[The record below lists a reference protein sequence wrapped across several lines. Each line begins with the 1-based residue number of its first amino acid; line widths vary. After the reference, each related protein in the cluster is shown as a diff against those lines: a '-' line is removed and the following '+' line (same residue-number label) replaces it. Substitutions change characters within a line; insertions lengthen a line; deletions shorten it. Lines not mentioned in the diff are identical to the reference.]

1 MSDEQGVMGNGKFH
15 AGARGVGKELRPL
28 VLSAFFSYILM
39 VRVFKYKW
47 FAKFAE
53 KAGITDDD
61 LREAV
66 KEIEAGLVE
75 ANYGGNVYKKR
86 IARKGAGK
94 SGGYRTILFF
104 KQGDKLFFMYAFPKS
119 QRSDISEKEER
130 YFKDDAKRYFAYTDE
145 KLAILKK
152 AGELVEI

>member
-1 MSDEQGVMGNGKFH
+1 V
-15 AGARGVGKELRPL
+15 
-28 VLSAFFSYILM
+28 I

-53 KAGITDDD
+53 KAGISDDD

-66 KEIEAGLVE
+66 KEIEAGLVD

-86 IARKGAGK
+86 IARKGEGK

-104 KQGDKLFFMYAFPKS
+104 KSGDKTFFVYGFAKS
-119 QRSDISEKEER
+119 NRNNIREDEEQRLKKE
-130 YFKDDAKRYFAYTDE
+130 AKKAFAYSDE
-145 KLAILKK
+145 ALAAAVKI
-152 AGELVEI
+152 GELIEI